1 MSKAMVISVGT
12 GKEGTDIAK
21 AICLSI
27 RQQNPD
33 CVIFIVS
40 RISQE
45 KTMPFIRE
53 NIAVHNRTSQERLL
67 SDENNVEQIEIE
79 CVAFLKELLAKGF
92 LPGDIIIDFTSG
104 TKAMSV
110 GIVLA
115 ALNLQGITLS
125 YITGRRNHEGRV
137 MSGEEVISIQ
147 TPNRIFFNS
156 IFKDSVYLFNKYQF
170 DTCFDLISEAKN
182 LLSDVEYSQKADTL
196 EKLAQA
202 YSFWEKFNQPN
213 AFQILKDLTTGSVY
227 TKYLME
233 WGIKGVIEKN
243 KQILYQ
249 EIENNYSSQ
258 RVIDLLENASRRA
271 EEGKFDDAVARLY
284 RLMEYLAQYQLFNK
298 YHQITTECLE
308 INKLPVELQ
317 LKYNKLKNKDGKITI
332 SLYQAYDLLKGL
344 NDELGKKFISEYD
357 EKNSKIK
364 KLLAIRN
371 NSILAHGFGPINKEQ
386 YQSLRNI
393 VDDYVKIAVDNDEL
407 LKKNI
412 KFPKVKIF

>member
-27 RQQNPD
+27 KQHNPD
-33 CVIFIVS
+33 CIIFIVS

-45 KTMPFIRE
+45 KVMPFIRE
-53 NIAVHNRTSQERLL
+53 NLAMHNRTSKERLL
-67 SDENNVEQIEIE
+67 SDENDVEQIEIE
-79 CVAFLKELLAKGF
+79 CVDFLKELLAKGF
-92 LPGDIIIDFTSG
+92 LPRDIIIDFTSG

-115 ALNLQGITLS
+115 ALNLQGVTLS

-137 MSGEEVISIQ
+137 MPGEEIIRTQ
-147 TPNRIFFNS
+147 IPNRIFFNS
-156 IFKDSVYLFNKYQF
+156 IFKDSIYLFNKYQF
-170 DTCFDLISEAKN
+170 DTCFDLISQAIN
-182 LLSDVEYSQKADTL
+182 LLSDIEYLQKADTF

-202 YSFWEKFNQPN
+202 YSFWEKFNQQN
-213 AFQILKDLTTGSVY
+213 AFQILKDLTAESVY
-227 TKYLME
+227 TKYLLE

-249 EIENNYSSQ
+249 EKENNYSPE

-298 YHQITTECLE
+298 YNQIKTECLE
-308 INKLPVELQ
+308 INKIPVELQ
-317 LKYNKLKNKDGKITI
+317 LKYNKLKNKDCKIII
-332 SLYQAYDLLKGL
+332 SLYQAYDLLKDL
-344 NDELGKKFISEYD
+344 NDELGKKFISEYN
-357 EKNSKIK
+357 EKDSKIK
-364 KLLAIRN
+364 KLLSIRN
-371 NSILAHGFGPINKEQ
+371 KSILAHGFGPINKEQ
-386 YQSLRNI
+386 YESLIN
-393 VDDYVKIAVDNDEL
+393 VVNDYVKIVVDNYEY

-412 KFPKVKIF
+412 KFPKIKIF